1 MRKIR
6 THIKGLYILKGK
18 KFIDSRGWLRE
29 VFKRN
34 YFNKNNIFTIVSKSK
49 KNVLRGLHLQK
60 KNSQDKL
67 ITVLKGKIL
76 DVAVDLR
83 TNSKTF
89 GKHHKIILS
98 DTNCKSF
105 FVPKGFAHGVL
116 GLDKENIILYT
127 CTNYRDKANEVSI
140 IWNDKDLN
148 IKWGIKKPILSAK
161 DSKAQKITQFI
172 KNFNEKKDNIIFTGG
187 SGKFGKVLEEYI
199 KIRKFY
205 IQHQI
210 N

>member
-83 TNSKTF
+83 TNSKSF

-98 DTNCKSF
+98 DTNSKSF
-105 FVPKGFAHGVL
+105 FVPRGFAHGVL

-148 IKWGIKKPILSAK
+148 IKWGIRKPLLSAK
-161 DSKAQKITQFI
+161 DNKAQKITQFI
-172 KNFNEKKDNIIFTGG
+172 KNFNEKK
-187 SGKFGKVLEEYI
+187 K
-199 KIRKFY
+199 
-205 IQHQI
+205 
-210 N
+210 

>member
-6 THIKGLYILKGK
+6 THIKGLYILKEK
-18 KFIDSRGWLRE
+18 KFSDYRGWLRE
-29 VFKRN
+29 VFKKN

-60 KNSQDKL
+60 KNSQDKF
-67 ITVLKGKIL
+67 ISVLKGKIL

-89 GKHHKIILS
+89 GKYHKIILS

-105 FVPKGFAHGVL
+105 FVPKGFAHGIL

-127 CTNYRDKANEVSI
+127 CTNYRDKSNEVSI

-172 KNFNEKKDNIIFTGG
+172 KNFNEKK
-187 SGKFGKVLEEYI
+187 K
-199 KIRKFY
+199 
-205 IQHQI
+205 
-210 N
+210 